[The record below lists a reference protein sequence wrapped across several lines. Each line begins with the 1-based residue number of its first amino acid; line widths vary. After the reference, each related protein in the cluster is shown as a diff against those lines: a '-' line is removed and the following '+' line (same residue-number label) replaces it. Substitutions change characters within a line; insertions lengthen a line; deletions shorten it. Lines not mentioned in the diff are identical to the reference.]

1 MRISWILQVLLVV
14 AASPAFAEAG
24 PTQSAGL
31 ASDPQ
36 IEAKIIAL
44 EREGWTAWMHNDPSW
59 FEANTDERFLSIS
72 SDGIS
77 NKAEVVKATATDC
90 QVQGF
95 SIDDFRFVRLDENA
109 ILLTYTAT
117 QDAVCNGTKAPAHLR
132 VAVNYIRRGDR
143 WLEAMYM
150 QAP

>member
-1 MRISWILQVLLVV
+1 MMATAPV
-14 AASPAFAEAG
+14 AFGEAG
-24 PTQSAGL
+24 DAGAAKSSNL
-31 ASDPQ
+31 AANNAQ

-44 EREGWTAWMHNDPSW
+44 ERGGWTAWMHNDASW
-59 FEANTDERFLSIS
+59 FEANTDEGFISIS

-77 NKAEVVKATATDC
+77 SKAEVVQSTATGC
-90 QVQGF
+90 KVAGF
-95 SIDDFRFVRLDENA
+95 TIDGFRFVRLDENA

-117 QDAVCNGTKAPAHLR
+117 QDAVCNGAKAPANLH